1 MIGSE
6 KVRAAR
12 KKQQLARLKAKGKK
26 DAAETY
32 PAYYAAM
39 PAQKVKAAAAEQ
51 IRLDRQDVKDT
62 AEALQIAEITGD
74 GLLAAQ
80 EKHEV
85 AKRVLAIHVAAEQPN
100 AQMTLTAAGG

>member
-1 MIGSE
+1 MIGSP

-12 KKQQLARLKAKGKK
+12 KKAQNDRLKAKAKK
-26 DAAETY
+26 DAATSY

-51 IRLDRQDVKDT
+51 IRMDRQEVKDS
-62 AEALQIAEITGD
+62 AETLQIAEITGD

-85 AKRVLAIHVAAEQPN
+85 AKRVLAIHVAAEQPQ
-100 AQMTLTAAGG
+100 AAMTLTAAGG